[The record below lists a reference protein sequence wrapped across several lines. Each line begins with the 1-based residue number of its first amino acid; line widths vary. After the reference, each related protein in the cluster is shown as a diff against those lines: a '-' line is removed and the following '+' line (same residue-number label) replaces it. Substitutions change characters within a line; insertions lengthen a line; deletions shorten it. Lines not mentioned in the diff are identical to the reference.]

1 MSGLPD
7 TAKPAIPRG
16 LRLQW
21 EPVQDAH
28 VLLYPEGM
36 VQLNGSAAA
45 ILSRCDG
52 LRTMTEIVADLERAY
67 GASGLAADVQAFVT
81 RALQTRWL
89 ELPGVNTRFA
99 SQADAPA
106 PTTLRGPGPVKM
118 AQGVG
123 PPFWLLLELTY
134 RCPLHCVFCYNP
146 TEFAGTGPEL
156 PTADW
161 LRVLREARALGAV
174 QLGLS
179 GGEPLEREDLET
191 IVGEARGLGYYVNL
205 ITSGVGLTAARIAAL
220 KAAGL
225 DHIQLS
231 FQDSTREL
239 NDFLS
244 STRTFE
250 LKSKVAALIRAHEYP
265 MVLNVVLHRLN
276 IDHVGEI
283 LDMAERMGAQ
293 YVELAN
299 TQYYGW
305 AWLNRQQLLP
315 SRAQL
320 ERAEA
325 LTQRFRERVGER
337 IQVYFVV
344 PDYFERRPKACMGG
358 QGSVFLAIAPDG
370 TAMPCHAARMLP
382 DLELPSVGSADI
394 RSIWYDSQAFN
405 HFRGEAWMKEP
416 CRSCPERVKDFGGCR
431 CQAYLLT
438 GDAANAD
445 PVCDLSPHHHLV
457 TEAVARAESAATLP
471 ATREHVLVFR
481 DHRTSIPVV
490 PGNPPAAA
498 AVEEPLR

>member
-1 MSGLPD
+1 L
-7 TAKPAIPRG
+7 
-16 LRLQW
+16 
-21 EPVQDAH
+21 
-28 VLLYPEGM
+28 
-36 VQLNGSAAA
+36 
-45 ILSRCDG
+45 
-52 LRTMTEIVADLERAY
+52 
-67 GASGLAADVQAFVT
+67 
-81 RALQTRWL
+81 
-89 ELPGVNTRFA
+89 
-99 SQADAPA
+99 
-106 PTTLRGPGPVKM
+106 
-118 AQGVG
+118 
-123 PPFWLLLELTY
+123 WLLLELTY

-146 TEFAGTGPEL
+146 TEFARTGPEL
-156 PTADW
+156 PTGDW

-179 GGEPLEREDLET
+179 GGEPLEREDLEM
-191 IVGEARGLGYYVNL
+191 IVAEAHRLGYYINL
-205 ITSGVGLTAARIAAL
+205 ITSGVGLTASRIAAL
-220 KAAGL
+220 KAGGL

-250 LKSKVAALIRAHEYP
+250 LKARVAALIRAHDYP

-283 LDMAERMGAQ
+283 LEMAERLGAQ

-325 LTQRFRERVGER
+325 VTQRFRERVAGR

-358 QGSVFLAIAPDG
+358 LGSVFLGIAPDG
-370 TAMPCHAARMLP
+370 TALPCHAARMLP
-382 DLELPSVGSADI
+382 DLELPNVRSADI
-394 RSIWYDSQAFN
+394 RTIWYDSPAFN
-405 HFRGEAWMKEP
+405 RFRGEAWMQEP
-416 CRSCPERVKDFGGCR
+416 CRSCPERAQDFGGCR

-438 GDAANAD
+438 GDATNTD
-445 PVCDLSPHHHLV
+445 PVCDLSPHHQLV
-457 TEAVARAESAATLP
+457 TDAVARAERDAAAT
-471 ATREHVLVFR
+471 ARGEHVLVFR
-481 DHRTSIPVV
+481 DHRTSIKAP
-490 PGNPPAAA
+490 
-498 AVEEPLR
+498 

>member
-1 MSGLPD
+1 M
-7 TAKPAIPRG
+7 TAPTA
-16 LRLQW
+16 
-21 EPVQDAH
+21 E
-28 VLLYPEGM
+28 M
-36 VQLNGSAAA
+36 
-45 ILSRCDG
+45 
-52 LRTMTEIVADLERAY
+52 
-67 GASGLAADVQAFVT
+67 
-81 RALQTRWL
+81 
-89 ELPGVNTRFA
+89 
-99 SQADAPA
+99 SQAARETSPA
-106 PTTLRGPGPVKM
+106 
-118 AQGVG
+118 VG
-123 PPFWLLLELTY
+123 PPLWLLLELTY

-146 TEFAGTGPEL
+146 TEFARTGAEL
-156 PTADW
+156 PTAEW
-161 LRVLREARALGAV
+161 IRVLREARALGAV

-191 IVGEARGLGYYVNL
+191 IVAEAHALGYYINL
-205 ITSGVGLTAARIAAL
+205 ITSGVGLTEGRCAAL
-220 KAAGL
+220 KSAGL

-250 LKSKVAALIRAHEYP
+250 LKAKVAALIRAHDYP

-283 LDMAERMGAQ
+283 LDMAERLGAQ

-320 ERAEA
+320 ARAEA
-325 LTQRFRERVGER
+325 VTQRFRERVAGR

-358 QGSVFLAIAPDG
+358 LGSVFLGIAPDG

-382 DLELPSVGSADI
+382 NLELPSVRSADL
-394 RSIWYDSQAFN
+394 RAIWYDSDAFN
-405 HFRGEAWMKEP
+405 RFRGEAWMKEP
-416 CRSCPERVKDFGGCR
+416 CRSCPERTKDFGGCR
-431 CQAYLLT
+431 CQAYLMT
-438 GDAANAD
+438 GDATNTD

-457 TEAVARAESAATLP
+457 TDAVARADGAAT
-471 ATREHVLVFR
+471 ATAPREHVLVFR
-481 DHRTSIPVV
+481 DHRTSIAVV
-490 PGNPPAAA
+490 PGEPADVGGAGA
-498 AVEEPLR
+498 RGT